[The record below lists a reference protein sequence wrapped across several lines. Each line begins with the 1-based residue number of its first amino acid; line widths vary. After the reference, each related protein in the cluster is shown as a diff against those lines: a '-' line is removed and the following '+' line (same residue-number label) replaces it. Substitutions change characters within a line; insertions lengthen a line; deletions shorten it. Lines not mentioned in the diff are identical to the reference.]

1 MPLTTRELRLGP
13 LAARRLAAPA
23 AILAAVAGAVWLL
36 PRLGVPLTATRLD
49 PMTRAVVT
57 QRWGAV
63 AIGIAAA
70 FFVARFLDYAV
81 FDLLLRRRGASPVP
95 ALLRQLI
102 GIAVFLIGVSLVFK
116 TVLAMSLTAL
126 LTTSAIITAVI
137 GLALQDTLGNLFA
150 GLALHLEKALR
161 VGDMVRAGESFGVV
175 EELSWRAIKLRTLEG
190 NVLLV
195 PNALAG
201 RERLEIY
208 PRPGRPVARTL
219 RVGLEYETSPAR
231 AREALEGA
239 LRSVAGV
246 VKNPEPVAY
255 LRGFDDHAIAYEV
268 RYWLEDYARLL
279 EVDSRVRERVWYALD
294 RANLKIAYPIVR
306 QHQYAA
312 GPLARPSGRDAVASI
327 LPEISLFA
335 PLSQPERERLAAGAS
350 ERRFGP
356 EEIVVREG
364 EGGASM
370 FLVQS
375 GRVAVSLNDA
385 SGSSCRITILEP
397 GSAFGEI
404 SLLTGEPRTATVRAL
419 TETRLVEIGKETL
432 APILEENP
440 RLVEAL
446 EATMRERRRGAAE
459 FLEAARGA
467 ASEPA
472 ERVALAPRIARFF
485 GLRSPR

>member
-1 MPLTTRELRLGP
+1 VPLTTRELRPGP

-23 AILAAVAGAVWLL
+23 AILAVAAGAVWLL
-36 PRLGVPLTATRLD
+36 PRLGVPLTVTRFD
-49 PMTRAVVT
+49 PAAKAVVT
-57 QRWGAV
+57 ERWGAV

-70 FFVARFLDYAV
+70 YFAARLLDWAV

-116 TVLAMSLTAL
+116 TILAMSLTAL

-161 VGDMVRAGESFGVV
+161 VGDMVRAGETYGTV
-175 EELSWRAIKLRTLEG
+175 EELSWRTIKLRTLEG

-208 PRPGRPVARTL
+208 PRPGRPIARTL
-219 RVGLEYETSPAR
+219 RVGLEYEASPAR
-231 AREALEGA
+231 AREVLEGA

-246 VKNPEPVAY
+246 VKHPEPVVY
-255 LRGFDDHAIAYEV
+255 LRSFDDHAIAYEV
-268 RYWLEDYARLL
+268 RYWLEDFARLL
-279 EVDSRVRERVWYALD
+279 EVDSRVRERVWYSLD
-294 RANLKIAYPIVR
+294 RAGLRIAYPIVR

-312 GPLARPSGRDAVASI
+312 GSLVRPSGRDPLGAI
-327 LPEISLFA
+327 LSETPLFA
-335 PLSQPERERLAAGAS
+335 PLSPEERERLAAGAS

-356 EEIVVREG
+356 EEVIVREG
-364 EGGASM
+364 EDGASM

-375 GRVAVSLNDA
+375 GRVTVSLHDA
-385 SGSSCRITILEP
+385 SGSSRKLTVLEP

-419 TETRLVEIGKETL
+419 TETRLVEIDKETL
-432 APILEENP
+432 APILLENP
-440 RLVEAL
+440 RLVESL

-459 FLEAARGA
+459 LREAAPEAGSDA
-467 ASEPA
+467 AEH
-472 ERVALAPRIARFF
+472 VALAARIARFF